1 MTVHTNAI
9 IVTIRISI
17 AGVICGGGNTDVC
30 PGWQTTMHRHCTYGK
45 HSCCVCVLNACFVS
59 SICDKWFMSLSSLFY
74 YLTVA
79 TATYAAAAFSLRITD
94 LFLGLVDNCSRFTWA
109 RCCS

>member
-1 MTVHTNAI
+1 
-9 IVTIRISI
+9 
-17 AGVICGGGNTDVC
+17 
-30 PGWQTTMHRHCTYGK
+30 
-45 HSCCVCVLNACFVS
+45 
-59 SICDKWFMSLSSLFY
+59 MSLSSLFY